1 MAFEQGHSKKGGRTK
16 GTPNKTTS
24 QIRLL
29 LNEALQGEIERISE
43 HFESMSCPK
52 ERLDTLAKFL
62 PYITPKIQSL
72 SLGESQPKIDK
83 IKIEVIDTG
92 KD

>member
-1 MAFEQGHSKKGGRTK
+1 MAFEQGHAKKGGRTT